1 MKSLLWHG
9 KRISFPHKPDW
20 WLRFLMQLLWTDML
34 KN

>member
-1 MKSLLWHG
+1 MKTLVWHD
-9 KRISFPHKPDW
+9 KRVSFPNSPDW